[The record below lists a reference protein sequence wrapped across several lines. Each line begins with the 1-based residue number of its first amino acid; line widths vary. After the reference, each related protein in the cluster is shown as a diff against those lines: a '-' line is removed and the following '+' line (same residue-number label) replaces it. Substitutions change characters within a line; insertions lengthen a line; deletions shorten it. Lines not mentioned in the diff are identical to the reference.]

1 MIFAHQKCPR
11 AFINTNNDHW
21 VLNMNKLTTA
31 EIPGTFADQVKVSP
45 NLKSFDFWTTNT
57 MKFSQKKF
65 HLRTAFINVSLKK
78 NWGGAA
84 APPQAMKCQN
94 DEINAELGTDFWIFF
109 D

>member
-57 MKFSQKKF
+57 MKFSQKNSSAHDIYKCLS
-65 HLRTAFINVSLKK
+65 HEKPTGPPV
-78 NWGGAA
+78 G
-84 APPQAMKCQN
+84 APPSNEMP
-94 DEINAELGTDFWIFF
+94 E
-109 D
+109 